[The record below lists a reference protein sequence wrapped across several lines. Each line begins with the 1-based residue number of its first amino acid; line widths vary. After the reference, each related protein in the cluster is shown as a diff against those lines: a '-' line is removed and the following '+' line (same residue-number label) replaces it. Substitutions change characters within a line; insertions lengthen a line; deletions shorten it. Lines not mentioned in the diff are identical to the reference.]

1 MKGDPLSLIQH
12 SIDPCFN
19 KARSNL
25 NYEQNHFL
33 KQAQHNAERCQCF
46 HAMSNDLTQISQ
58 FLCHSPTSLK
68 SVVKKYAKTLL
79 LHEKARIQAKY
90 RSAINCYDFSLSVFS
105 AA

>member
-58 FLCHSPTSLK
+58 FFL
-68 SVVKKYAKTLL
+68 
-79 LHEKARIQAKY
+79 
-90 RSAINCYDFSLSVFS
+90 SLSHFTEERRQEIRENS
-105 AA
+105 PFTRKSSNSS